1 MNSHRET
8 PVLLYVLKF
17 SFQWILLTKILIIMD
32 GIKNK
37 LTSSANKDNADK

>member
-1 MNSHRET
+1 MKSHRET

-32 GIKNK
+32 GIKK
-37 LTSSANKDNADK
+37 QIDFISKQR

>member
-1 MNSHRET
+1 MKSHRET
-8 PVLLYVLKF
+8 PVLYVLKF
-17 SFQWILLTKILIIMD
+17 SFQWILLTKILIMD